1 MPDKSQID
9 LLAEQVSHAV
19 DLLRGDIAE
28 VRRSQ
33 QHLQTMLEA
42 RLGGVE
48 KQLADQEQ
56 RLRSAAEGVTQF
68 KLLAGLAGGGSGLIS
83 LAALIRTF
91 LGGG

>member
-1 MPDKSQID
+1 MPDKNQID

-19 DLLRGDIAE
+19 DLLRGDIGE

-42 RLGGVE
+42 RLSGVE

-91 LGGG
+91 MGGG